1 MKMRD
6 IDKVKQREQR
16 EQEAAQHI
24 RGDYWAEL
32 HRDVAEMDLQRRVP
46 KHLRG
51 ETYALPL

>member
-6 IDKVKQREQR
+6 RDKVKQREQR

-24 RGDYWAEL
+24 RGEYWAEL

-46 KHLRG
+46 KHLK
-51 ETYALPL
+51 EDFQ